1 MTTAQQA
8 RELALKGYHYLTS
21 SNIGDH
27 IEGLQMLDEARK
39 IDYEAV
45 RQLDQELE
53 CYKSLQI
60 TAFDPKTIIYVADEG
75 DNLVQQETGY
85 MNTSLVP
92 GRYLIYFGIKSKP
105 RKINLV
111 NDLKIEE

>member
-1 MTTAQQA
+1 MKKSQQA
-8 RELALKGYHYLTS
+8 RELALKGYDYLTS

-45 RQLDQELE
+45 RQLDHELE
-53 CYKSLQI
+53 RHKSLQI
-60 TAFDPKTIIYVADEG
+60 TAFDPKTIIYVADEE
-75 DNLVQQETGY
+75 DNLVQQEIGY
-85 MNTSLVP
+85 MHTSLVP
-92 GRYLIYFGIKSKP
+92 GRYLVYFGIKSNP